1 MVGFGRNFQG
11 MTDREILIEL
21 AGKVEQLT
29 EAVENRP
36 PCPSPLCSE
45 HTRALI
51 EMQTTIKVVAAV
63 AVFIVPTL
71 LVIIELLL

>member
-1 MVGFGRNFQG
+1 MSFGKDFQG

-21 AGKVEQLT
+21 AGKVEELAN
-29 EAVENRP
+29 AVESWP

-45 HTRALI
+45 HTRVII
-51 EMQTTIKVVAAV
+51 EMQTTLKVITAV

-71 LVIIELLL
+71 LVILEILM

>member
-1 MVGFGRNFQG
+1 MSFGKDFQG

-21 AGKVEQLT
+21 ASKVEELT
-29 EAVENRP
+29 NAVESRP

-45 HTRALI
+45 HTRAII

-63 AVFIVPTL
+63 AIFIVPTL

>member
-1 MVGFGRNFQG
+1 MSFGKDFQG

-21 AGKVEQLT
+21 ASKVEELT
-29 EAVENRP
+29 NAVESRP
-36 PCPSPLCSE
+36 PCPSPLCAE
-45 HTRALI
+45 HTRAII

-63 AVFIVPTL
+63 AIFIVPTL

>member
-1 MVGFGRNFQG
+1 

-29 EAVENRP
+29 EAMESRP

-45 HTRALI
+45 HTRAI
-51 EMQTTIKVVAAV
+51 VEMQTTIKVIAAV
-63 AVFIVPTL
+63 AIFVVPTV